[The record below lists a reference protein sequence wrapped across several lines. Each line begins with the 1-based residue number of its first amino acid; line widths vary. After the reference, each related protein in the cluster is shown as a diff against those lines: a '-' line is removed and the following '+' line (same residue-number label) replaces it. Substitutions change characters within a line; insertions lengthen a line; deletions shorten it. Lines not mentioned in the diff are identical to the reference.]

1 MDQSVP
7 PSSEFTVPVSHP
19 SLSHS
24 HSTHSLHSIASDLFA
39 SDGPP
44 STRSQSNV
52 AAAVGW
58 ESYVA
63 ELGKDKVTLLSSNA
77 RPAVPISVKPKT
89 KEPEEFTDN
98 RIYVSNIP
106 FSFREIDLANMF
118 TPYGRVVNVE
128 IVMKER
134 GSKGFGFV
142 TLDNREGCERA
153 RRELHGCHVQG
164 RIIEKSELI
173 NFYPAFLSSMIYFRS
188 KSTELPDVTWL
199 QRVISREVERQAQEQ
214 QRRAYDHVV
223 TQLMAGLVRTGQIQG
238 ELPGMQH
245 GDLHSLQ
252 LPYTGL
258 HRSHSTRL
266 PADLP
271 ALSSG
276 NQLPANIYGSM
287 GIQMER
293 MQPSNSSSTSSIF
306 SNLQLPLS
314 FAPSLT
320 TPSVSGSESTC
331 FDSNGLDSTLQP
343 LPFSPSHFHSSS
355 DVFLSSASQFGPIG
369 TRPSSAKSSASTDEG
384 IHMGSGDGN
393 TTMENGKSS
402 RAESTL
408 SAAAEATISPV
419 EKTEQGEETF
429 VMQNV
434 LDALPEIN
442 EQNGNGQEKGGNSH

>member
-1 MDQSVP
+1 MDQFVP

-24 HSTHSLHSIASDLFA
+24 HSTQSLHSIASDLFA
-39 SDGPP
+39 SGGPP
-44 STRSQSNV
+44 STRSQLNA

-63 ELGKDKVTLLSSNA
+63 ELGKDKVTQLSSNA
-77 RPAVPISVKPKT
+77 RPVVPISVKPKT

-128 IVMKER
+128 IVMNER

-164 RIIEKSELI
+164 RIIEESELI
-173 NFYPAFLSSMIYFRS
+173 NFYSAVPFSIIYFRS
-188 KSTELPDVTWL
+188 KSTDLPDVTWL

-238 ELPGMQH
+238 EIHEMQH
-245 GDLHSLQ
+245 SDLHSLQ

-258 HRSHSTRL
+258 TPSSPLRRSPPRTAPCSPFIRSDYVSSSPVHPVHSAAVSHSASAFMF
-266 PADLP
+266 PP
-271 ALSSG
+271 PLSVHS
-276 NQLPANIYGSM
+276 Q
-287 GIQMER
+287 
-293 MQPSNSSSTSSIF
+293 QPWMNPVPLHSTSV
-306 SNLQLPLS
+306 SNPWPQPMES
-314 FAPSLT
+314 AR
-320 TPSVSGSESTC
+320 SE
-331 FDSNGLDSTLQP
+331 
-343 LPFSPSHFHSSS
+343 
-355 DVFLSSASQFGPIG
+355 
-369 TRPSSAKSSASTDEG
+369 
-384 IHMGSGDGN
+384 
-393 TTMENGKSS
+393 SS

-442 EQNGNGQEKGGNSH
+442 GQMREEVRIDGQE